1 MQACVVHGAGD
12 LRVDERPP
20 VVPGPGEI
28 AVTVAL
34 GGICGSDLHYYHH
47 GRVGDFPLREPMVLG
62 HEVVGHVAALG
73 PGTDGP
79 DGPAVGTPVAVHP
92 ATPCGTCQECA
103 DGRRNICA
111 HTRYLGS
118 AAHTPHVQGGF
129 AQLISVP
136 ADQIR
141 PLPPGLSLR
150 RAVLAEPLS
159 VALHAVRRA
168 GQVSGKRVLVTGAGP
183 IGCLVVAALRHHGA
197 AEIVVSD
204 LFDEP
209 LRIATEMGATA
220 TARAD
225 RTDDPVWASPF
236 DIAVEASG
244 APAGLRTC
252 VERVRRGG
260 TVVLLGLLPPGEVP
274 LLGNVAV
281 TRELDLRGA
290 FRFDTE
296 FGEALS
302 LLAQGLPVEPTVTH
316 TFPLEQS
323 VAAFEMAR
331 DRTVASKVLL
341 ELTGGEGS
349 DQGDRAR

>member
-1 MQACVVHGAGD
+1 MRSAHSMRACVVHGAGD
-12 LRVDERPP
+12 LRVEDRQPAG
-20 VVPGPGEI
+20 PGPGEI

-34 GGICGSDLHYYHH
+34 GGICGSDLHYYHQ
-47 GRVGDFPLREPMVLG
+47 GRVGDFAVREPMVLG
-62 HEVVGHVAALG
+62 HEVVGHIAALG
-73 PGTDGP
+73 PGAG
-79 DGPAVGTPVAVHP
+79 GPAAGTAVAVHP
-92 ATPCGTCQECA
+92 ATPCGVCHECA
-103 DGRRNICA
+103 GGRRNICA

-129 AQLISVP
+129 AQVINVP

-141 PLPPGLSLR
+141 TLPPGLSLR

-168 GQVSGKRVLVTGAGP
+168 GEVRGKRVLVTGAGP
-183 IGCLVVAALRHHGA
+183 IGCLVVAALRHSGA
-197 AEIVVSD
+197 AQIAVSD
-204 LFDEP
+204 LVDEP

-225 RTDDPVWASPF
+225 RTDDPLWACPY

-252 VERVRRGG
+252 VQRVRRGG
-260 TVVLLGLLPPGEVP
+260 TVVLLGLLPPGEVG

-281 TRELDLRGA
+281 TRELELRGA

-296 FGEALS
+296 FDDALS

-323 VAAFEMAR
+323 VAAFDMAQ

-341 ELTGGEGS
+341 DLS
-349 DQGDRAR
+349 QA